1 MISDILHDS
10 QLQVRRLFKQFHRTY
25 QELDPDIRK
34 WLAHTKQLI
43 KKIEQTGHLA
53 NHETFIEGQ
62 LQLGTPR
69 RELMIPPPE
78 LSAEEYIRQCE
89 PIVEDSQPPQ
99 KPQINRPEPLSNMPA
114 PPPICPK
121 CARPMN
127 ITTTIEPASQPGYII
142 VKSVYDCPHCQHQW
156 TEQVDL
162 PKEIALV
169 GYNLEELMKGV

>member
-43 KKIEQTGHLA
+43 KKIEQTGYLA

-69 RELMIPPPE
+69 RDLIIPPRE
-78 LSAEEYIRQCE
+78 LSAEEYLRQRE
-89 PIVEDSQPPQ
+89 PSGEDTQTPEASNSPS
-99 KPQINRPEPLSNMPA
+99 EPLSDMPA
-114 PPPICPK
+114 TRPICPK
-121 CARPMN
+121 CAN
-127 ITTTIEPASQPGYII
+127 VVNVTTTIEPASQPGYIM
-142 VKSVYDCPHCQHQW
+142 VKSVYECPQCQQQW
-156 TEQVDL
+156 SEQVDL
-162 PKEIALV
+162 PKEIALL

>member
-10 QLQVRRLFKQFHRTY
+10 QLQVRRLFRQFHRTY
-25 QELDPDIRK
+25 QGLDPDIRK

-69 RELMIPPPE
+69 QKLLIPPPE
-78 LSAEEYIRQCE
+78 LSAEEYMRQHAQS
-89 PIVEDSQPPQ
+89 IEDSQPQDVRTKASETLPD
-99 KPQINRPEPLSNMPA
+99 MPA
-114 PPPICPK
+114 VHPVCPQ
-121 CARPMN
+121 CTHPLN
-127 ITTTIEPASQPGYII
+127 VTTTIEPASQPGYIM
-142 VKSVYDCPHCQHQW
+142 VKSVYDCPQCQHQW
-156 TEQVDL
+156 SEQVDL
-162 PKEIALV
+162 PKEIALL